1 MAGRKARG
9 PWMRSTEMSL
19 ESHRWRGAI
28 EVRLLRYVLALQM
41 SWKNFTNLWLTKFYN
56 LTMYVPHPLLS
67 LCWRNLPTACP
78 TSVLRECNAVISV
91 QSCTEVERRGGA
103 LLWLIAGYV
112 VVVMLQ
118 CQVPQAA
125 VYVDDQAGGL
135 WVELNTSMKALNI
148 LS

>member
-1 MAGRKARG
+1 M
-9 PWMRSTEMSL
+9 
-19 ESHRWRGAI
+19 
-28 EVRLLRYVLALQM
+28 
-41 SWKNFTNLWLTKFYN
+41 
-56 LTMYVPHPLLS
+56 
-67 LCWRNLPTACP
+67 
-78 TSVLRECNAVISV
+78 
-91 QSCTEVERRGGA
+91 ERRGGA